1 MLVFAIRLG
10 EIYKLSFLQDLF
22 SIVKLEERKMLIVI
36 TASSSSIKI
45 HFKKTSTPPPIPQS
59 RYDLESTNLTK
70 GVGFSY

>member
-36 TASSSSIKI
+36 TASSSRIKI
-45 HFKKTSTPPPIPQS
+45 HLKKTSTPPIPQS
-59 RYDLESTNLTK
+59 RYNLESTNLTK